1 VQTPPRGVEAEGTG
15 TSRFRTGGLTCG
27 GSARRDRWPLEPRA
41 QEARTVRGHPAGCAP
56 AMAVHPRRWPDR
68 RDGVRPGA
76 AAHSSHKQS
85 FVRPLLA
92 KSQGTFV
99 GFCTVTIG
107 RPEFSPIGYMEAC
120 RSFRQKATAAYASGS
135 TPRRI
140 RRGCA
145 PWCSA
150 RRRCQ
155 LAGNMSGV
163 ACARSWRMIAARGT
177 SKCSARRCS
186 IVSEALSNRSIKG
199 RVSRS
204 HGKLLRRYGKPASP
218 CFRLLS
224 YRVLLRVW
232 LEATMPHIPSVPLYL
247 YTIESEGKSCW
258 LTV

>member
-99 GFCTVTIG
+99 GFCTVTTG

-120 RSFRQKATAAYASGS
+120 RSFRQKTTEFRSLQMRWPSIAPTITQHRQLGHNKKGLSVTAL
-135 TPRRI
+135 
-140 RRGCA
+140 C
-145 PWCSA
+145 
-150 RRRCQ
+150 
-155 LAGNMSGV
+155 LH
-163 ACARSWRMIAARGT
+163 
-177 SKCSARRCS
+177 
-186 IVSEALSNRSIKG
+186 LIK
-199 RVSRS
+199 
-204 HGKLLRRYGKPASP
+204 
-218 CFRLLS
+218 
-224 YRVLLRVW
+224 
-232 LEATMPHIPSVPLYL
+232 
-247 YTIESEGKSCW
+247 
-258 LTV
+258 